1 MFLKQSTAVTIVLPR
16 FVDSTDGNTA
26 ETALTISQSDVRLS
40 KNAGAFAQKAET
52 SSCTHLEN
60 GFYSC
65 ALNTTDTGTLG
76 LLTVAVAES
85 GALSVER
92 TYVVVPANWYDSQ
105 VLGTDLLQ
113 VDVEQIDGSATAA
126 TNQSVASLT
135 MQTGTVDTTGFS
147 PTSTEFET
155 SSITEATASH
165 YVGKR
170 VYFTSGALQYQG
182 ARITAYSLSS
192 GRGHFTTELLTDS
205 PANAQTFIIV

>member
-1 MFLKQSTAVTIVLPR
+1 
-16 FVDSTDGNTA
+16 
-26 ETALTISQSDVRLS
+26 
-40 KNAGAFAQKAET
+40 
-52 SSCTHLEN
+52 
-60 GFYSC
+60 
-65 ALNTTDTGTLG
+65 
-76 LLTVAVAES
+76 
-85 GALSVER
+85 
-92 TYVVVPANWYDSQ
+92 
-105 VLGTDLLQ
+105 
-113 VDVEQIDGSATAA
+113 
-126 TNQSVASLT
+126 VASLT